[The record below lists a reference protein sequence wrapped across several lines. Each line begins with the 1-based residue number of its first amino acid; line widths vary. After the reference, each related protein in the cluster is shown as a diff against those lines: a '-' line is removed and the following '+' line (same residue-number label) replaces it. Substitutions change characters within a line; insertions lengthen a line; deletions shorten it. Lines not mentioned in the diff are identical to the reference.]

1 MVGATCDVPII
12 FYSYEKAWWLAFFTY
27 LGIFRFCCKLLK
39 NSDVCLSSLYL
50 SLISPL
56 TLENKS
62 IIIINTNNDAFSVN
76 NPFVINII
84 YRHTS
89 VLFIEKIHHTDF
101 VRYPDFWFRKKNQLD
116 CNKKLLLVHVTVIVS
131 QK

>member
-12 FYSYEKAWWLAFFTY
+12 FFSYEKAWWLAFFTY

-39 NSDVCLSSLYL
+39 NSHVCLSSLYL
-50 SLISPL
+50 DLILPL

-84 YRHTS
+84 YRHAS
-89 VLFIEKIHHTDF
+89 VLVIEKIHHTDF